1 MATATSVA
9 ERDACLRDGY
19 RLQAEGN
26 WRAALAKF
34 EDAGRFSPRDLETLV
49 PTGFVLIQ
57 LKDWHR
63 AAEIYERIL
72 LLLPKDFRVWC
83 NLSYLYEHAGELAKA
98 EDRARKAL
106 RLAPDSGEA
115 WNNLGLALR
124 GLHRIPEALQSFRQA
139 VARQPDL
146 ALAEFNLATTY
157 LLIGDGERGWPG
169 YEARH
174 RLPEARLRTS
184 AAAKWD
190 GQSLNG
196 GRLLAYSDQG
206 FGDLLQFV
214 RFLPEA
220 KARSQA
226 HVILSCPPELTPL
239 LANVAGADEVVALE
253 HEPTD
258 VAAEMAVASL
268 PGLLRTDP
276 RQTTC
281 PYLRVE
287 SQSVP
292 TALSDSSAALRVG
305 LVWQGNPAQSH
316 DYIRSV
322 PLHRLLPWADVPGV
336 EWISLQVNE
345 AGRSQLADVA
355 SQWPLRDVGAELKN
369 FAETA
374 AVVQQLDLVLTVDTS
389 LAHLCGALGR
399 PVWTLLGHTPDW
411 RWGLTGD
418 STPWYSTMRL
428 FRQPRRGDWEP
439 VVAQVKQ
446 ALAIEAKLRSARV
459 F

>member
-1 MATATSVA
+1 MATGTAVA

-19 RLQAEGN
+19 RLQAQGD
-26 WRAALAKF
+26 WRGALAKF
-34 EDAGRFSPRDLETLV
+34 EEAGRFSPRDLETLV
-49 PTGFVLIQ
+49 PTGFALIQ

-63 AAEIYERIL
+63 AAETHERIV

-83 NLSYLYEHAGELAKA
+83 NLSYLYEHAGELTQA

-124 GLHRIPEALQSFRQA
+124 GQHRLPEALQAFRHA
-139 VARQPDL
+139 VARQPEF

-157 LLIGDGERGWPG
+157 LLMGDGAHGWPG
-169 YEARH
+169 YEARS
-174 RLPEARLRTS
+174 RLPEARLRS
-184 AAAKWD
+184 SIAARWD
-190 GQSLNG
+190 GNSLPS
-196 GRLLAYSDQG
+196 GRLLVFSDQG
-206 FGDLLQFV
+206 FGDVLQFV

-226 HVILSCPPELTPL
+226 RVILSSPPELTPL
-239 LANVAGADEVVALE
+239 LDSVAGADEVVDQNLE
-253 HEPTD
+253 PAG
-258 VAAEMAVASL
+258 VAAEIALASL

-281 PYLRVE
+281 PYLRADKQLAPSLLSG
-287 SQSVP
+287 SQAS
-292 TALSDSSAALRVG
+292 LRVG
-305 LVWQGNPAQSH
+305 LAWQGNPAQSH

-322 PLHRLLPWADVPGV
+322 PLNRLLPWADVPGV
-336 EWISLQVNE
+336 EWFSLQVNE
-345 AGRSQLADVA
+345 AGRSQIADA
-355 SQWPLRDVGAELKN
+355 PQWALRDLGAELKN

-374 AVVQQLDLVLTVDTS
+374 AVVQQLDLVITVDTS
-389 LAHLCGALGR
+389 LAHLCGALGQ

-418 STPWYSTMRL
+418 STPWYPTMRL
-428 FRQPRRGDWEP
+428 FRQPRRGDWDP

-446 ALAIEAKLRSARV
+446 ALAIEAKLRSARAS
-459 F
+459 